1 MVLDWNKYDI
11 EKQAGKGTKYIN
23 DLDHYYHSR

>member
-11 EKQAGKGTKYIN
+11 EKQVGRGTKYIN
-23 DLDHYYHSR
+23 DLGHDYHRM